1 MLRIPTLLMSS
12 GAGKSTGSGVSGASR
27 LPTWLMQAKVMAP
40 ELPVS
45 YLPREPLR
53 RRLDGF
59 MQRRLTVLRAPAGF
73 GKTTVLTG
81 IARYT
86 REQGRIVGWVSLD
99 DDDTPEVFGSYLACA
114 FERAGL
120 DLSLPTAQDAWSA
133 SPPAHQMGML
143 ARAIEQHAAP
153 CLLVL
158 DEIDQT
164 PPPTVRLIDRLLRR
178 APRNLHVALA
188 CRSDPGLDVA
198 THFLDGEA
206 LLVSAEALR
215 FSTAEIARFFGG
227 ELSRRELAEVEERT
241 AGWPVALMVHRNMR
255 DGAAAESG
263 GDAAMFTENYIGV
276 RLLRDLSAEDRGY
289 LLDLA
294 VFDRIEVD
302 LVDGVLGSSRA
313 RVRVMGLPALDGLL
327 LPVDK
332 DRSAQRLHPLLR
344 EYCLGLLEDEDL
356 ARKCSLH
363 RKLAL
368 ALNHRGR
375 LTPAWRH
382 AREAGDQR
390 LVGDLIEQFG
400 ISQVWLRGGAMQLV
414 TAGRYL
420 TPEITASHPRLELLR
435 GVALR
440 LSSKRREA
448 QALFESVARQTDG
461 FTRDRDGGDDE
472 ALAVD
477 AILAQAVLAG
487 AAVAALGN
495 GPESELPADG
505 SAAAGAG
512 ASRSVAGA
520 RHTWLCAACHERT
533 EFEESRRH
541 GLQARKLFPE
551 DLRFG
556 HVFVN
561 IYLGMSAMAQGRARD
576 AAASYTRARHGIR
589 KFFPSDSH
597 LTMSIDVL
605 KMELDLERGRT
616 PAFPRRTLKNLSE
629 LREVWADIHTAAL
642 AVSAELMFEQYDGE
656 AVIKRLTEVVD
667 DVRAKGMA
675 ILSSNLSALLAYYLV
690 EVGRPGEAGRVWR
703 DHGLPRVASE
713 LLDLDRQSWRSMEA
727 LSCARVRLLAARG
740 EYAAAEELASRL
752 CSTAAQR
759 GLTRTLLRGLALS
772 MVVAD
777 GAGRPD
783 RAQARLVEFLRL
795 VAGVDYVRPMVRH
808 REVSRRVL
816 KQLLNTDLEEDVQ
829 RAAESLLAQM
839 DAPAIDNSGIFTA
852 REMQVLREVQ
862 WGHPNQEVGSRL
874 GMTMDGVRYHLKSIY
889 RKTGVSSRTGAV
901 RYAQSVGALS

>member
-1 MLRIPTLLMSS
+1 
-12 GAGKSTGSGVSGASR
+12 
-27 LPTWLMQAKVMAP
+27 MAP

-86 REQGRIVGWVSLD
+86 REQGHIVGWVSLD

-133 SPPAHQMGML
+133 SPPAHQVGML

-294 VFDRIEVD
+294 VFDRIEAD

-440 LSSKRREA
+440 LSSKRQEA

-495 GPESELPADG
+495 GPQPELPADG
-505 SAAAGAG
+505 SAAAGGG

-597 LTMSIDVL
+597 LMMSIDVL

-616 PAFPRRTLKNLSE
+616 PAFPRRTLKNLSD

-690 EVGRPGEAGRVWR
+690 EVGRPREAGRVWR
-703 DHGLPRVASE
+703 DHGLPRAASE
-713 LLDLDRQSWRSMEA
+713 LLDLDRQSWRTMEA

-752 CSTAAQR
+752 CSTAAER

-816 KQLLNTDLEEDVQ
+816 KQLLDTDLEEDVQ

-839 DAPAIDNSGIFTA
+839 DAPAIDNSGIFTP

-889 RKTGVSSRTGAV
+889 RKTGASSRTGAV

>member
-1 MLRIPTLLMSS
+1 M
-12 GAGKSTGSGVSGASR
+12 
-27 LPTWLMQAKVMAP
+27 
-40 ELPVS
+40 
-45 YLPREPLR
+45 
-53 RRLDGF
+53 
-59 MQRRLTVLRAPAGF
+59 
-73 GKTTVLTG
+73 
-81 IARYT
+81 
-86 REQGRIVGWVSLD
+86 
-99 DDDTPEVFGSYLACA
+99 
-114 FERAGL
+114 
-120 DLSLPTAQDAWSA
+120 
-133 SPPAHQMGML
+133 
-143 ARAIEQHAAP
+143 
-153 CLLVL
+153 
-158 DEIDQT
+158 
-164 PPPTVRLIDRLLRR
+164 
-178 APRNLHVALA
+178 
-188 CRSDPGLDVA
+188 
-198 THFLDGEA
+198 
-206 LLVSAEALR
+206 
-215 FSTAEIARFFGG
+215 
-227 ELSRRELAEVEERT
+227 
-241 AGWPVALMVHRNMR
+241 
-255 DGAAAESG
+255 
-263 GDAAMFTENYIGV
+263 
-276 RLLRDLSAEDRGY
+276 
-289 LLDLA
+289 
-294 VFDRIEVD
+294 
-302 LVDGVLGSSRA
+302 
-313 RVRVMGLPALDGLL
+313 
-327 LPVDK
+327 
-332 DRSAQRLHPLLR
+332 LR

-505 SAAAGAG
+505 SAAAGRG

-667 DVRAKGMA
+667 DVRAKGIA

-703 DHGLPRVASE
+703 DHGLPRAASE
-713 LLDLDRQSWRSMEA
+713 LLDLDRQSWRTMEA

-752 CSTAAQR
+752 CSTAAER

-783 RAQARLVEFLRL
+783 RAQARLVEFLRV

-816 KQLLNTDLEEDVQ
+816 KQLLDTDLEEDVQ

-839 DAPAIDNSGIFTA
+839 DAPVIDNSGIFTA

-889 RKTGVSSRTGAV
+889 RKTGVSNRTGAV